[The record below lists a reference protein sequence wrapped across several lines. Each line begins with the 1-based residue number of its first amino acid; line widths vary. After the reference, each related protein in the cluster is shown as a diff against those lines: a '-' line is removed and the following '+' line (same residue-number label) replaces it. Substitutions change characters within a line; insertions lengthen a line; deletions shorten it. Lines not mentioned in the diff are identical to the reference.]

1 MNGIIVINKPEG
13 YTSFDVVAIMRRLLN
28 IKKIGHTGTLDPMAS
43 GVLPILIGRATKL
56 QSLMPN
62 TQKEYIAKFRLG
74 VTTDT
79 LDITGEILSEQNSNV
94 SMDELSSVLKYFKG
108 DIMQMPPMYS
118 AVQKDGIRLYELARR
133 GISVERKERTVCIH
147 HLEMLNFN
155 EGEQICEILVRC
167 SKGTYIRTLCNDIGT
182 KLGCGA
188 VLTSLIR
195 TKSNSFNLEDSI
207 TIDKAKE
214 LSEKNMLLSKI
225 LPADKLFSMYNR
237 VKITKPQE
245 IRFKNGGG
253 LSINRIKVN
262 SNNHDGD
269 IYRVYNE
276 NDIFIGLG
284 KINKIKGELSILC
297 LLELS

>member
-79 LDITGEILSEQNSNV
+79 LDITGKILSEQNSNV
-94 SMDELSSVLKYFKG
+94 SIDELRGVLKYFKG

-147 HLEMLNFN
+147 HLEILNFN
-155 EGEQICEILVRC
+155 ECEQICEILVRC

-182 KLGCGA
+182 RLGCGA

-214 LSEKNMLLSKI
+214 LSKKNMLWLKI

-253 LSINRIKVN
+253 LSIGRIKVN
-262 SNNHDGD
+262 NNNRDGD